1 MPILDFVFIGP
12 GRSGT
17 TYIDSILRQ
26 DSRIALPQNIKE
38 TNHFLTDGQSS
49 EDRFWRYFATNCSAQ
64 AVRGE
69 VTNMYIYDPI
79 AISNLTS
86 MGDQLTLHTIM
97 RNPFDRLVSSL
108 RFRVAAGEITHYR
121 GFEAALEL
129 YPDLI
134 RQSAYATLLRPY
146 LKRFGPRLKI
156 YFFEDLMTAPENVVG
171 QFYANIGLDAP
182 NPLPI
187 YKTNQNIAKSP
198 RSQVVVRFAR
208 FVSDTLRRL
217 GLLGLLGRIKDNR
230 TVTWLIYSKTSIQV
244 EISEWP
250 PAVVNYLNA
259 EIDQLSLLLGRDLSH
274 WKRTA
279 DLDRK

>member
-1 MPILDFVFIGP
+1 MPVLDFVFIGP

-26 DSRIALPQNIKE
+26 DDRIALPQKIKE
-38 TNHFLTDGQSS
+38 TNHFLTEGQYS
-49 EDRFWRYFATNCSAQ
+49 EDRFWRYFATDCDTQ

-69 VTNMYIYDPI
+69 VANMYIYDPM

-86 MGDQLTLHTIM
+86 MGDQLTLHAIM

-108 RFRVAAGEITHYR
+108 RFRLAAGEITEYKT
-121 GFEAALEL
+121 FEDALER

-134 RQSAYATLLRPY
+134 SQSAYATLLRPY
-146 LKRFGPRLKI
+146 LKRFGHRLKI
-156 YFFEDLMTAPENVVG
+156 YFFEDLMTVPENVVG

-182 NPLPI
+182 NQLST
-187 YKTNQNIAKSP
+187 YETNQNMANSP

-230 TVTWLIYSKTSIQV
+230 TVTWLIYSDTPLEV
-244 EISEWP
+244 EISKWP
-250 PAVVNYLNA
+250 PAVVDYLND

-274 WKRTA
+274 WRRTA
-279 DLDRK
+279 